1 MATFQSTLPARGAT
15 RIKPLHRVGVEI
27 SIHAPRTGSDG
38 ASGTRNAGG
47 SNFNPRSPHGE
58 RQNVHALGVL
68 LAHIS
73 IHAPRTGSDTC
84 SISGSKSG
92 GEFQSTLP
100 ARGATFRA
108 RACSACRAI
117 SIHAPRTGSDF
128 YRRFCGQPRGI
139 SIHAPRTGSDPPSA
153 RLLLPPSSISI
164 HAPRT
169 GSDEANV
176 QDAYTKADF
185 NPRSPHGERQ
195 NLSKGHDAM
204 KHFNPRS
211 PHGERRNACS
221 NFHRPHCI
229 SIHAPR
235 TGSDAVDWIAV
246 GV

>member
-1 MATFQSTLPARGAT
+1 MRFQSTLPARGAT
-15 RIKPLHRVGVEI
+15 PVL
-27 SIHAPRTGSDG
+27 S
-38 ASGTRNAGG
+38 AGR
-47 SNFNPRSPHGE
+47 SLAANFNPRSPHGE

-169 GSDEANV
+169 GSDPLGFPV
-176 QDAYTKADF
+176 
-185 NPRSPHGERQ
+185 RWRIG
-195 NLSKGHDAM
+195 
-204 KHFNPRS
+204 
-211 PHGERRNACS
+211 
-221 NFHRPHCI
+221 I

-235 TGSDAVDWIAV
+235 TGSDINAFADCEW
-246 GV
+246 

>member
-139 SIHAPRTGSDPPSA
+139 SIHAPRTGSDINA
-153 RLLLPPSSISI
+153 F
-164 HAPRT
+164 
-169 GSDEANV
+169 
-176 QDAYTKADF
+176 ADC
-185 NPRSPHGERQ
+185 E
-195 NLSKGHDAM
+195 
-204 KHFNPRS
+204 
-211 PHGERRNACS
+211 
-221 NFHRPHCI
+221 
-229 SIHAPR
+229 
-235 TGSDAVDWIAV
+235 W
-246 GV
+246 